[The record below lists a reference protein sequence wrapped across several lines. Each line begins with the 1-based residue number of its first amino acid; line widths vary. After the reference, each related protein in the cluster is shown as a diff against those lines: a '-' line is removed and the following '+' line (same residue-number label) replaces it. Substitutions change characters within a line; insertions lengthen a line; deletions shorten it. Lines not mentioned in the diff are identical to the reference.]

1 MFLCLEK
8 EKPRSSIFLSSK
20 VSAMKNILT
29 LILAVGCFLFGSV
42 PDDIRAANENTPKET
57 AASKADT
64 RQTWIVQ
71 ITPGFGLNSYES
83 NVTISPALSGPVLSS
98 SPGKTVGSIVISPRA
113 IPKDSLK
120 RQRSLSQRAVLS
132 NRSPAYRN
140 GFPWLLNYSYG
151 NRYSTPAL
159 DMYSG
164 FVRSDWYGSPY
175 RGHFF
180 YNQGYRASFR
190 FGSLQFQG
198 FGNYDRM
205 YNPRIIPFGYQY
217 AGSRT
222 YYAALAMTSMYPTYP
237 W

>member
-1 MFLCLEK
+1 
-8 EKPRSSIFLSSK
+8 
-20 VSAMKNILT
+20 MKNILT
-29 LILAVGCFLFGSV
+29 LILSVGYILFGCI
-42 PDDIRAANENTPKET
+42 PNDICAAIKNEPQKS

-64 RQTWIVQ
+64 RPSWIVQ
-71 ITPGFGLNSYES
+71 ITPRFVQNSYES
-83 NVTISPALSGPVLSS
+83 DATIAPPLSS
-98 SPGKTVGSIVISPRA
+98 SPEKTVASIVISPRA
-113 IPKDSLK
+113 IPKDLPKKQQSLT
-120 RQRSLSQRAVLS
+120 QRRVLL
-132 NRSPAYRN
+132 NRNPTCRN

-159 DMYSG
+159 DMYSDL
-164 FVRSDWYGSPY
+164 VRSDWYGSPY

-180 YNQGYRASFR
+180 YNQGYRPSFR

-217 AGSRT
+217 AGPRT
-222 YYAALAMTSMYPTYP
+222 YYAALAITSMYPTFP